1 MIQRGLRT
9 GILVNMTI
17 LLLVGM
23 LLIDF
28 VMTIAVQRDLIH
40 AERSRGHLLL
50 TAIGIQIRKAV
61 ESGEN
66 ILRGATVTYLDQL
79 FYQDELNCVMVLD
92 GEGKHLYSF
101 SREDRLKENLEKFT
115 SQAIR
120 SGEAGS
126 EFRGK
131 TWGVFW
137 TQESEL
143 ILSMPFFHQNRVVAA
158 AGISISLGQI
168 YQGLRHTQKILL
180 VYMIINTLLL
190 TLVGLYRLSK
200 IYLQPVQRLVRI
212 AEAYDDDH
220 DLIFSV
226 RKQDNELK
234 KLSNALNRMLKR
246 ISADKEKL
254 RATVNS
260 LKQANIDL
268 KQAQDEIIRAEKLAS
283 IGRLSSGIAH
293 EIGNP
298 IGIIIG
304 YLELLRQNNLSAQQ
318 KGEYLSRAE
327 DEINRINRIIR
338 QLLDFSRPSQASP
351 SKVSVH
357 EALSDV
363 ANMLAS
369 QPIMANLNLKLDLK
383 AESDWVL
390 ADSDQL
396 RQIFLNLIINAADA
410 VSLVK
415 NKPGELAI
423 QTEMIPPSHAEAI
436 KRCETLKI
444 EFKDNGHGIPPE
456 HLSNIFDPFYT
467 TKEPGKGTGL
477 GLSVCFMIIE
487 NIGGSIKASSEENRG
502 TTMTLYLPLFLFEDV
517 KQTDYRNAGK
527 EK

>member
-9 GILVNMTI
+9 GILVNMAI

-28 VMTIAVQRDLIH
+28 VLTIAVQRDLIH
-40 AERSRGHLLL
+40 AERSRGYLLL
-50 TAIGIQIRKAV
+50 TAIETHIRKAV
-61 ESGEN
+61 ESGGD
-66 ILRGATVTYLDQL
+66 ILPGTTFTHLDQL
-79 FYQDELNCVMVLD
+79 VNQDELNCVLVLD
-92 GEGKHLYSF
+92 GDGKHLYSF
-101 SREDRLKENLEKFT
+101 SRDDRRKAHLERFT
-115 SQAIR
+115 SQSIQ
-120 SGEAGS
+120 SGEEDS
-126 EFRGK
+126 EFRGR

-143 ILSMPFFHQNRVVAA
+143 ILSMPVFHQNRVIAA
-158 AGISISLGQI
+158 AGISISLDRI
-168 YQGLRHTQKILL
+168 YQSLRHTQKILL

-212 AEAYDDDH
+212 AEAYEDEN

-234 KLSNALNRMLKR
+234 KLSNALNRMLR
-246 ISADKEKL
+246 QISADKEKL
-254 RATVNS
+254 RATVAS

-283 IGRLSSGIAH
+283 VGRLSSGIAH

-304 YLELLRQNNLSAQQ
+304 YLELLKQNNLSVQE

-327 DEINRINRIIR
+327 DEINRINKIIR

-363 ANMLAS
+363 ASMLAS
-369 QPIMANLNLKLDLK
+369 QPIISNMNLKLDLR
-383 AESDWVL
+383 AESDWVF

-410 VSLVK
+410 VSFVK
-415 NKPGELAI
+415 NKPGELKI
-423 QTEMIPPSHAEAI
+423 QTELIPLPHAEAI
-436 KRCETLKI
+436 KQRETLKI
-444 EFKDNGHGIPPE
+444 KFTDNGHGIPPE

-487 NIGGSIKASSEENRG
+487 NIGGTIKVSSAENRG
-502 TTMTLYLPLFLFEDV
+502 TTVTLFLPLFLFEDL